1 MDHPDNASLL
11 TNAAALLERAR
22 ADERALEI
30 EMTILQ
36 TRLESV
42 REVVAALTG
51 KPRVR
56 RQRAPRLVE
65 TPPEAPERAVQNE
78 LEGAA

>member
-1 MDHPDNASLL
+1 MENADLL

-22 ADERALEI
+22 SDERALEL
-30 EMTILQ
+30 EMTVLQ
-36 TRLESV
+36 TRLEAV

-65 TPPEAPERAVQNE
+65 TPEPTPQPEME
-78 LEGAA
+78 LSA

>member
-1 MDHPDNASLL
+1 MENADLL

-22 ADERALEI
+22 ADERALEL
-30 EMTILQ
+30 EMTVLQ
-36 TRLESV
+36 VRLEAT

-65 TPPEAPERAVQNE
+65 TPPEAAEMTPQD
-78 LEGAA
+78 AA

>member
-1 MDHPDNASLL
+1 MTDIDNASLL

-22 ADERALEI
+22 SDERALEI

-36 TRLESV
+36 TRLEST

-51 KPRVR
+51 RPRVR

-65 TPPEAPERAVQNE
+65 TPQEAPQPE
-78 LEGAA
+78 LEVEGAA

>member
-1 MDHPDNASLL
+1 M
-11 TNAAALLERAR
+11 AALAPAAQKVWTAFGLEA
-22 ADERALEI
+22 
-30 EMTILQ
+30 T
-36 TRLESV
+36 

-65 TPPEAPERAVQNE
+65 TPPEAPEPAQRE
-78 LEGAA
+78 MEGAA

>member
-1 MDHPDNASLL
+1 MENADLL

-22 ADERALEI
+22 SDERALEL
-30 EMTILQ
+30 EMTVLQ
-36 TRLESV
+36 TRLEST

-65 TPPEAPERAVQNE
+65 TPQEAPQPE
-78 LEGAA
+78 LEGVA